1 MTIAHTPG
9 GMELR
14 ERYDAIVVGGG
25 PAGTS
30 FAHLLCR
37 RGFDVLMVER
47 DRHPRFSVG
56 ESLLPASMPVWRELG
71 LVERFEKAGFL
82 RKYGAYFCFQDGA
95 APEYFHFPAATR
107 VLGEYAYE
115 VPRAD
120 FDRVLWEAA
129 ALAGVTAAD
138 RTAVSRFL
146 FEGDRATG
154 VVLRLPDGR
163 DARVAARLVADCS
176 GRATL
181 LGRQLG
187 LREPDPRLEK
197 VALYCHYGDVL
208 RSTGRDAGTIG
219 IIATDFGWMWF
230 IPFAGGSA
238 SVGAVIHRELYAERR
253 KAGLDHDA
261 LWEEVLAQVPAV
273 SRRLVGAEQTRPLES
288 KADFQYRVRQLAG
301 DGWLIVGDAG
311 AFLDPVFS
319 SGVHLAMTGARVAS
333 QSAARALAN
342 GRLPRGRDFSGYVRH
357 TRAALRVYSKFIYAW
372 YDPAFRAVF
381 MRPRHGS
388 PGVGLL
394 VREITSV
401 LAGAVMPA
409 WRALPAMQLLLGIA
423 WLNRRVAAHPDS
435 RPAGA
440 PPVP

>member
-1 MTIAHTPG
+1 MN
-9 GMELR
+9 LR
-14 ERYDAIVVGGG
+14 EQYDAIVVGGG

-56 ESLLPASMPVWRELG
+56 ESLLPASTPVWRELG
-71 LVERFEKAGFL
+71 LVERFEKAGFV

-95 APEYFHFPAATR
+95 APEYFHFPSATR
-107 VLGEYAYE
+107 VLGEHAYE
-115 VPRAD
+115 VPRAE
-120 FDRVLWEAA
+120 FDRVLWDAA
-129 ALAGVTAAD
+129 VEAGVTGID
-138 RTAVSRFL
+138 RTAVSGFL
-146 FEGDRATG
+146 FAGERATG
-154 VVLRLPDGR
+154 VRLRGPDGA
-163 DARVAARLVADCS
+163 DTRVMARLVADCS

-187 LREPDPRLEK
+187 LREPDRRLEK
-197 VALYCHYGDVL
+197 VALYRHYGDVL
-208 RSTGRDAGTIG
+208 RSTGEDAGTIG

-230 IPFAGGSA
+230 IPFADGAA
-238 SVGAVIHRELYAERR
+238 SVGAVVHREHYAERR
-253 KAGLDHDA
+253 KAGLDHEA
-261 LWEEVLAQVPAV
+261 IWAELLEQVPAV
-273 SRRLVGAEQTRPLES
+273 SNRLVGALPIRPVEA
-288 KADFQYRVRQLAG
+288 KADFQYRMRRLAG
-301 DGWLIVGDAG
+301 DGWVIVGDAG

-333 QSAARALAN
+333 RAAAAALAN

-357 TRAALRVYSKFIYAW
+357 SRTALRVYAKFIRAW

-381 MRPRHGS
+381 MRPAHGA
-388 PGVGLL
+388 PGVDLL

-409 WRALPAMQLLLGIA
+409 WRSLPAVQLLLGIA
-423 WLNRRVAAHPDS
+423 WLQRRADARTAA
-435 RPAGA
+435 A
-440 PPVP
+440 